1 MKFRMLLDFV
11 RYRNGRKSQILRSAL
26 VSSLLCCFRLTVYVL
41 LTCSWVVGAHA
52 WTVLPTTLGD
62 LTASAARIFWGQC
75 LAARAETLQ
84 VADARIPVTTYT
96 FRVSEY
102 LKGVGP
108 NTITFRQVGT
118 QEGGPRDLGRLA
130 GLPVYVPGTEYV
142 LFLLP
147 ESSAGL
153 TSPAGAG
160 QGAFVVSGGQVRGVH
175 RGLGVPGPSAPID
188 PGSQAVPPGTE
199 TMSYEEFRRAVLGYV
214 SR

>member
-1 MKFRMLLDFV
+1 M
-11 RYRNGRKSQILRSAL
+11 
-26 VSSLLCCFRLTVYVL
+26 VYVV
-41 LTCSWVVGAHA
+41 LTFSCVVGAHA
-52 WTVLPTTLGD
+52 WAILPTTLGD
-62 LTASAARIFWGQC
+62 LTASAGRIFWGQC
-75 LAARAETLQ
+75 VAAKAETLQ
-84 VADARIPVTTYT
+84 VAGAHIPVIIYT

-102 LKGVGP
+102 LKGAGP

-118 QEGGPRDLGRLA
+118 REGGPRDLGRLA

-160 QGAFVVSGGQVRGVH
+160 QGAFVVSDGQVRGVH
-175 RGLGVPGPSAPID
+175 RGVGVPGPSAPID
-188 PGSQAVPPGTE
+188 PGSQAAPPKAE
-199 TMSYEEFRRAVLGYV
+199 TMSYEELRRAVLDHL